1 MHSPAVT
8 SAACC
13 CAGQATKHVKTEHAQ
28 KLPVGVL
35 VAIVVAIALVIG
47 SLILTVGIVCLKR
60 YAVVTS

>member
-1 MHSPAVT
+1 MT

-13 CAGQATKHVKTEHAQ
+13 CAGQATKHVKTAHAQ